1 MIQRGSSLGKGTFTV
16 VNNCVK
22 LSTVVDSAESGDLFL
37 MQAILYFIYYIITVD
52 IFIFVTFKNT
62 VSTVFVTFC
71 INTEL

>member
-1 MIQRGSSLGKGTFTV
+1 M
-16 VNNCVK
+16 
-22 LSTVVDSAESGDLFL
+22 DSAESGDLFL